1 MNGVRVAWGHF
12 FFFYAYD
19 VGFDISLADARTL
32 SEAAESPGLTG
43 LRPGPAHLQYQP
55 KPMAVPSGIVEVR
68 QEGASF
74 PMEAAVKIFDFGAV
88 SVTLCLP
95 VRDLPWEEY
104 TATALK
110 LGGGSGVEEAARGI
124 ALRLFERILPAVKRA
139 RFADLVEEYTLWH
152 VGSFTPALT
161 ASQALARLP
170 QDIARLLTLER
181 GTFSEEALAE
191 ILRNPIRYFE
201 NDCCLPD
208 WDAAFVYDPKYQ
220 DTAEVLEFLNVQ
232 MLELRFFDRILHA
245 ALDEMAD
252 ELRKKRGILSVLHDP
267 YENSLRTLSEIKM
280 DVSLLRERINNALKL
295 AGDVYLAR
303 VYEEARRKAGT
314 EKWEGTIRDQLKA
327 LEDIYTIL
335 NNRAAA
341 SRAETLEMI
350 IILLIAL
357 EIVMGLL
364 RR

>member
-55 KPMAVPSGIVEVR
+55 KPLAVPSGIVEVR
-68 QEGASF
+68 HEGASF
-74 PMEAAVKIFDFGAV
+74 PMEAAAKIFDFGAV

-104 TATALK
+104 AARAL
-110 LGGGSGVEEAARGI
+110 LLTGGSAVEEAARGV
-124 ALRLFERILPAVKRA
+124 ASRLFERIRPAVKRA
-139 RFADLVEEYTLWH
+139 RFADLVEEYNLWH
-152 VGSFTPALT
+152 VGSFAPELS
-161 ASQALARLP
+161 ASQALARFP

-181 GTFSEEALAE
+181 GTFSEAALAE

-232 MLELRFFDRILHA
+232 MVELRFFDRILHA
-245 ALDEMAD
+245 ALDDMAE

-267 YENSLRTLSEIKM
+267 FENPLRTLSEIKM

-295 AGDVYLAR
+295 VGDVYLAR
-303 VYEEARRKAGT
+303 IYEEARRKAGT

-341 SRAETLEMI
+341 SRAETLEVI

>member
-1 MNGVRVAWGHF
+1 MSDCRVAWGHL

-19 VGFDISLADARTL
+19 VGFDISLSDARTL
-32 SEAAESPGLTG
+32 SEAAESTGLTG
-43 LRPGPAHLQYQP
+43 LRPGPPHLQYQP
-55 KPMAVPSGIVEVR
+55 KPMAVPSGVVEVMH
-68 QEGASF
+68 EGAVF
-74 PMEAAVKIFDFGAV
+74 RMEAAVKIFDFGAL

-104 TATALK
+104 AATALK
-110 LGGGSGVEEAARGI
+110 LAGGSAMEEAAREI
-124 ALRLFERILPAVKRA
+124 ASGLFAKILPAVKRA
-139 RFADLVEEYTLWH
+139 GFADLVEEYNLWH
-152 VGSFTPALT
+152 VGSFAPELS
-161 ASQALARLP
+161 ASQAMERLQ

-181 GTFSEEALAE
+181 GTFSEAALAE

-201 NDCCLPD
+201 NDFCLPD
-208 WDAAFVYDPKYQ
+208 WNAAFLCDPKYQ
-220 DTAEVLEFLNVQ
+220 DTVEVLEFLNVQ

-245 ALDEMAD
+245 ALDDMAE

-267 YENSLRTLSEIKM
+267 FESPLRKLSEIKM

-303 VYEEARRKAGT
+303 IYEEARRKAGA

-364 RR
+364 RH

>member
-1 MNGVRVAWGHF
+1 MNDVRVAWGHLYF
-12 FFFYAYD
+12 FFAYD
-19 VGFDISLADARTL
+19 VGFDISLADAGTL

-43 LRPGPAHLQYQP
+43 LRPAPAHLQYQP
-55 KPMAVPSGIVEVR
+55 KPLAVPSGSVEIR
-68 QEGASF
+68 AGGASF
-74 PMEAAVKIFDFGAV
+74 RVEAAVKIFDFGAL

-95 VRDLPWEEY
+95 VRDLPWEGY
-104 TATALK
+104 AATAL
-110 LGGGSGVEEAARGI
+110 LLAGESAVEEAARGI
-124 ALRLFERILPAVKRA
+124 ASRLFGKIRTAVKRA
-139 RFADLVEEYTLWH
+139 EFADLVEEYNLWH
-152 VGSFTPALT
+152 VGSFAPEISAG
-161 ASQALARLP
+161 QALARFP

-181 GTFSEEALAE
+181 GSFSEAALAE

-201 NDCCLPD
+201 NDFCIPD
-208 WDAAFVYDPKYQ
+208 WSAAFVYDPKFQ

-245 ALDEMAD
+245 ALDDMGD
-252 ELRKKRGILSVLHDP
+252 ELRKRRGILSVLHDP
-267 YENSLRTLSEIKM
+267 YEKSLHRLSEIKM

-295 AGDVYLAR
+295 VGDVYLAR
-303 VYEEARRKAGT
+303 IYDEARRKAGT

-341 SRAETLEMI
+341 SRAETLEVI

-357 EIVMGLL
+357 EIVMGFL

>member
-1 MNGVRVAWGHF
+1 MSDSRVAWGHLF
-12 FFFYAYD
+12 FFFAYD
-19 VGFDISLADARTL
+19 VGFDISPADAGKL
-32 SEAAESPGLTG
+32 AEAAESQGITG
-43 LRPGPAHLQYQP
+43 LRPAPAHLQYQP
-55 KPMAVPSGIVEVR
+55 KPLAVPSGAVEIR
-68 QEGASF
+68 SGEASF
-74 PMEAAVKIFDFGAV
+74 RMDATVKIFDFGAL

-95 VRDLPWEEY
+95 VRDLPWDEY
-104 TATALK
+104 AATAL
-110 LGGGSGVEEAARGI
+110 LLAGESAVEEAARGI
-124 ALRLFERILPAVKRA
+124 ASRLFGKIRTAVKRA
-139 RFADLVEEYTLWH
+139 EFADLVEEYNLWH
-152 VGSFTPALT
+152 VGSFAPEISAG
-161 ASQALARLP
+161 QALARFP

-181 GTFSEEALAE
+181 GTFSEAALAE

-201 NDCCLPD
+201 NDFCIPD
-208 WDAAFVYDPKYQ
+208 WSAAFVYDPKFQ

-245 ALDEMAD
+245 ALDDMAD
-252 ELRKKRGILSVLHDP
+252 DLRKRRGILSVLHDP
-267 YENSLRTLSEIKM
+267 YEKSLRRLSEIKM

-295 AGDVYLAR
+295 VGDVYLAR
-303 VYEEARRKAGT
+303 VYDEARRKAGT

-357 EIVMGLL
+357 EIVMGIL

>member
-1 MNGVRVAWGHF
+1 MNDSRVEWGHL

-19 VGFDISLADARTL
+19 VGFDISLADAGRL
-32 SEAAESPGLTG
+32 SEAAESPGLAG

-55 KPMAVPSGIVEVR
+55 KPLAVPSGAVEVR
-68 QEGASF
+68 HEGAAF
-74 PMEAAVKIFDFGAV
+74 RMEATVKIFDFGAL

-95 VRDLPWEEY
+95 VQDLPWEEVA
-104 TATALK
+104 ATAL
-110 LGGGSGVEEAARGI
+110 LLAGASGVEEAARGV
-124 ALRLFERILPAVKRA
+124 ASRLFEKIRPAVKRA
-139 RFADLVEEYTLWH
+139 GFTDLVEEYSLWH
-152 VGSFTPALT
+152 VGSFAPGLT
-161 ASQALARLP
+161 ASQALARFP

-181 GTFSEEALAE
+181 GTFSEAALAE

-201 NDCCLPD
+201 NDFCIPD

-232 MLELRFFDRILHA
+232 MLELRFFDRILHT
-245 ALDEMAD
+245 ALDDMAD
-252 ELRKKRGILSVLHDP
+252 ELRKKRGLLSVLHDP
-267 YENSLRTLSEIKM
+267 YETPLRKLSEIKM

-295 AGDVYLAR
+295 VGDVYLAR
-303 VYEEARRKAGT
+303 IYEEARRKAGT

-341 SRAETLEMI
+341 SRAETLEVI

>member
-1 MNGVRVAWGHF
+1 MNGVRVEWGHF

-19 VGFDISLADARTL
+19 VGFDISLTDARML

-55 KPMAVPSGIVEVR
+55 KPLAVPSGTVEVR
-68 QEGASF
+68 HEGASF
-74 PMEAAVKIFDFGAV
+74 AMETAVKIFDFGAV

-95 VRDLPWEEY
+95 VRDLSWEEY
-104 TATALK
+104 AASAL
-110 LGGGSGVEEAARGI
+110 LLAGGSGVEEAARGV
-124 ALRLFERILPAVKRA
+124 ASRLFERIRPAVKRSM
-139 RFADLVEEYTLWH
+139 FADLVEEYTLWH

-161 ASQALARLP
+161 ASQALARFP

-181 GTFSEEALAE
+181 GTFSEAALAE

-201 NDCCLPD
+201 NDFCFPD
-208 WDAAFVYDPKYQ
+208 WDAAFVYDPKYH

-245 ALDEMAD
+245 ALDDMAE

-267 YENSLRTLSEIKM
+267 YENPLRTLSEIKM

-303 VYEEARRKAGT
+303 IYEEARRKAGT

-341 SRAETLEMI
+341 SRAETLEVI